1 MSGSGQSKE
10 NTLNSPT
17 VEMQEGNLIPFVVK
31 FITFGLTAGLVRVG
45 NCKLTQDR
53 NYLLE
58 DL

>member
-1 MSGSGQSKE
+1 
-10 NTLNSPT
+10 
-17 VEMQEGNLIPFVVK
+17 MQEGNLIPFVVK